1 MKKYV
6 VLFGCVFS
14 LSGAL
19 ACFGPETSVNDD
31 EKNLVLEDVV
41 PVLDMETAVENEDG
55 TVTYQVVNAQEV
67 AAFFGKDQVVE
78 VSYTEIVP
86 SEDLENTFD
95 EGEGISVAGNVTEK
109 LFCFEMTGDNQTD
122 QEITKEM
129 PGNARLS
136 NDYDGDPQDAQ
147 ALSDALGFDVEQ
159 TFEISYETTAVVPA
173 HETVDASSYGRYQV
187 YRYDMEDGTIFGGF
201 ESGQGTVKQVCGM
214 YTVVTIS

>member
-1 MKKYV
+1 M
-6 VLFGCVFS
+6 FS

-19 ACFGPETSVNDD
+19 ACFGPETSVNED
-31 EKNLVLEDVV
+31 EKNLVLEDVI

-67 AAFFGKDQVVE
+67 AAFFGKDQVME

-86 SEDLENTFD
+86 PEDLENTFD
-95 EGEGISVAGNVTEK
+95 EGEGISVAGNMTEK
-109 LFCFEMTGDNQTD
+109 LPCFEMTGDNQTD
-122 QEITKEM
+122 QEIKKEM

-136 NDYDGDPQDAQ
+136 NDYDGDPQEAQ
-147 ALSDALGFDVEQ
+147 ALSEALGFDVEQ
-159 TFEISYETTAVVPA
+159 TFEISYETIAVVPA

-187 YRYDMEDGTIFGGF
+187 YRYDMEEGTISGIFG
-201 ESGQGTVKQVCGM
+201 SGQGTVKQVCGM